1 MSSVATVRPPSGAGG
16 TAPAQSVTTLR
27 RAMRRVVRLPALM
40 GTISIGSVFAIWW
53 IISLFVSPLTLPS
66 PYSAIDGLV
75 SLASVGS
82 LFPALWLSLR
92 EMYMGLA
99 IGVGVGIV
107 IGLLIGTFARVDR
120 IALPYVNVLNSI
132 PGVILIPVLIIWLG
146 LGATT
151 RVVFVVLITIWPMV
165 INVRAGVRSSATRYR
180 DLGTVFGLSRAAMMR
195 KVMLP
200 ASAPYLLAGLR
211 ISFGLAIIGM
221 IVGEMDISFKGLG
234 YLLISFGSSLQTPR
248 LVGVVC
254 LAAFVGL
261 AQAGVVKL
269 VETRFLPWVRHS

>member
-1 MSSVATVRPPSGAGG
+1 
-16 TAPAQSVTTLR
+16 
-27 RAMRRVVRLPALM
+27 M
-40 GTISIGSVFAIWW
+40 GTISIGSVFAVWW

-66 PYSAIDGLV
+66 PYSAIEGLV

-82 LFPALWLSLR
+82 LFPALWLSVR

-99 IGVGVGIV
+99 IGVGAGIC

-120 IALPYVNVLNSI
+120 VALPYINVLNSI

-165 INVRAGVRSSATRYR
+165 INVRAGVRSSALRYR
-180 DLGTVFGLSRAAMMR
+180 DLGKVFELSRTAMMR

-200 ASAPYLLAGLR
+200 ASTPYLLAGLR

-234 YLLISFGSSLQTPR
+234 YLLVSFGSSLQTPR

-254 LAAFVGL
+254 LTAFIGL

-269 VETRFLPWVRHS
+269 VETRFLPWVRHA